1 VNYTFIYLQK
11 DRNTPD
17 VIRNTPDVIRNT
29 RDVIRNTRDVI
40 TVYYVVIKHM

>member
-11 DRNTPD
+11 D
-17 VIRNTPDVIRNT
+17 RNTPDVIRNT

>member
-29 RDVIRNTRDVI
+29 RDVI